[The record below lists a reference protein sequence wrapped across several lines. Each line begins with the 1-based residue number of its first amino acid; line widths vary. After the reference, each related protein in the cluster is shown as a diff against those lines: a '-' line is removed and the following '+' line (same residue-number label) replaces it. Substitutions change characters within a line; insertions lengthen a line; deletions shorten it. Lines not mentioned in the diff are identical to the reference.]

1 MNVINQGSLGI
12 LQDVLYEDFERDN
25 GYGDCDT
32 YDLDYIRG
40 AVPLK
45 LDGVSEPLLGL
56 PIHLLVLLS
65 LIFLMLG
72 TEQKLIIGST
82 RSPLC
87 RQVLGVSH
95 GIQIDSLEGLLPG
108 SLIGR
113 IAFELLIPFVHLGF

>member
-12 LQDVLYEDFERDN
+12 LQDVLHEDFERDN

-40 AVPLK
+40 AVPLE
-45 LDGVSEPLLGL
+45 LDGVSEPLLRL
-56 PIHLLVLLS
+56 AIHLLVLLS
-65 LIFLMLG
+65 LIFIMLG

-87 RQVLGVSH
+87 RHVLSVGH
-95 GIQIDSLEGLLPG
+95 GIHIPSLEGLLPG

-113 IAFELLIPFVHLGF
+113 IAFELLIPFVHLRF